1 MKINLEILKHGLSA
15 QTFKN
20 DLVSNNLAN
29 INTTGY
35 KRDVMFTDMLDVID
49 TNYDNKNVKTEF
61 SQGTMK
67 ETGNPLDIAF
77 SGRGFFVI
85 ENNGDE
91 YYTRDGHFTVNSIG
105 NLTTAEGFNVMGQGG
120 IINVSTDGSKTG
132 DFEISKLGEIF
143 VNDEYIDMLK
153 IVDFED
159 YIQLSKEGVNLFSAN
174 DNLKSYEPEMY
185 MVFQRH
191 LEGSN
196 VNSVDEMV
204 ELISLQRN
212 FESTQKAVRTL
223 DEALGKAAN
232 DIGRYR

>member
-1 MKINLEILKHGLSA
+1 MKINLERLKHAMVA

-20 DLVSNNLAN
+20 DLVSNNMAN

-35 KRDVMFTDMLDVID
+35 KRDIMFMDLMDEFN
-49 TNYDNKNVKTEF
+49 TNYDNKNILTEF
-61 SQGTMK
+61 TQGTMK

-85 ENNGDE
+85 ENNGKE
-91 YYTRDGHFTVNSIG
+91 YYTRDGHFTVNSEGI
-105 NLTTAEGFNVMGQGG
+105 LSTAEGFKVMGQGG
-120 IINVSTDGSKTG
+120 MINVSLDGAKTG
-132 DFEISKLGEIF
+132 AFSISKLGEVF

-159 YIQLSKEGVNLFSAN
+159 YSQLIKEGVNLFSPIN
-174 DNLKSYEPEMY
+174 NLKPHEPEMY
-185 MVFQRH
+185 MVLQRH

-196 VNSVDEMV
+196 VNSVNEMV
-204 ELISLQRN
+204 ELISLHRN

>member
-20 DLVSNNLAN
+20 DIVSNNLAN
-29 INTTGY
+29 INTIGY
-35 KRDVMFTDMLDVID
+35 KRDVMFTDMLDVFD
-49 TNYDNKNVKTEF
+49 TNDDNKNVKTEF
-61 SQGTMK
+61 TQGTMK

-77 SGRGFFVI
+77 AGSGFFVI
-85 ENNGDE
+85 ENNGEE
-91 YYTRDGHFTVNSIG
+91 YYTRDGHFTVNSSG
-105 NLTTAEGFNVMGQGG
+105 NLTTSEGFNVMGQGG
-120 IINVSTDGSKTG
+120 IINVSLDGSKTG

-159 YIQLSKEGVNLFSAN
+159 YRELTKEGVNLFSAN
-174 DNLKSYEPEMY
+174 DNHKPYEPEMY
-185 MVFQRH
+185 MVLQRH

-223 DEALGKAAN
+223 DDALGKAAN

>member
-1 MKINLEILKHGLSA
+1 MKINLEILKHGLSS

-35 KRDVMFTDMLDVID
+35 KRDVMFTDMLDVFD
-49 TNYDNKNVKTEF
+49 TNYDNKNVVTEF

-67 ETGNPLDIAF
+67 ETGNPLDISF

-91 YYTRDGHFTVNSIG
+91 YYTRDGHFTVNRMG
-105 NLTTAEGFNVMGQGG
+105 NLTTAEGFNVMGEGG

-143 VNDEYIDMLK
+143 VNDEYIDKLK
-153 IVDFED
+153 IVDFEE
-159 YIQLSKEGVNLFSAN
+159 YTKLSKEGVNLFSAN
-174 DNLKSYEPEMY
+174 DSLKPYDSEMY
-185 MVFQRH
+185 TVLQRH

-196 VNSVDEMV
+196 VNSVNEMV
-204 ELISLQRN
+204 ELITLQRN
-212 FESTQKAVRTL
+212 FESTQKAVKTL
-223 DEALGKAAN
+223 DDALGKAAN